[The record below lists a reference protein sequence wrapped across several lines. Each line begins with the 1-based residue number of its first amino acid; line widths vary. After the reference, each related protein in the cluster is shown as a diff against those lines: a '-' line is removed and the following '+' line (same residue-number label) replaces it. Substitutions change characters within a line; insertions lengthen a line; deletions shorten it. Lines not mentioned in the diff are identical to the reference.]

1 MSALRATREGLAAYV
16 GAIGAQ
22 RLQAASCC
30 ASAAALLL
38 LLLPLLLPLLLQ
50 LLLPL
55 QLLLLLLLL
64 QLPRRERETRGT
76 DGCCDRLQH
85 LSTTFLNK
93 KTWEKNQM
101 GQHEAETKA
110 NTEGIMSR
118 V

>member
-38 LLLPLLLPLLLQ
+38 LLLPLPLLLPLLLQ

-55 QLLLLLLLL
+55 QLLLLL
-64 QLPRRERETRGT
+64 QLPRRERETRGK
-76 DGCCDRLQH
+76 DGCCDHLQH
-85 LSTTFLNK
+85 LSTTFLN
-93 KTWEKNQM
+93 
-101 GQHEAETKA
+101 
-110 NTEGIMSR
+110 
-118 V
+118 